1 MNAKAIYE
9 QILAESV
16 DKRQQGTRY
25 EHAVKWF
32 LENDPAWSSRL
43 DGVWLWADSPTNGG
57 DRGDYGIDLVARDGV
72 DGTYWA
78 IQAKCYSKSKLAEK
92 DVATFLGFAGIRDTY
107 QHLMIADTTRDGWTK
122 NLSKVAGGEDVAK
135 ELVRLSLD
143 DMMGAN
149 LDWGSFILDVEYDSS
164 RRRVLEPR
172 PHQREAIDGI
182 KNTLTDHDRCMVV
195 MACGTGKTLMALRA
209 AEELVGDGGTV
220 LFLAP
225 SISLV
230 SQSMRE
236 WSNQVR
242 GRINPY
248 VICSDST
255 ASNAEDAESYGTLL
269 DVPYPA
275 TTNPRTVAARFRR
288 SDVALNVVFSTYQ
301 SIDRV
306 HEAQELGLPEF
317 DLAICDEAHRTTG
330 VLDGETSFRIIHD
343 AAYIRARKRIYMTA
357 TPRIYGEDAKKKAKQ
372 ASVEVAS
379 MDDEETYGPVAY
391 RLSFGKAVSLGLLT
405 DYKVVVM
412 KISESMVSSTMQ
424 RLSMREDLSLDMPD
438 VAKFLGCWKALFDRR
453 HGEEVLD
460 PSQAYNAIRG
470 QGENFRTLRH
480 AIAFAASI
488 RASRALSQ
496 EFQTVVD
503 TYLETIAA
511 EAEDGAIADIQQL
524 IDAGREVKVRLDH
537 VDGTMDA
544 GERKSKLDWLAEDED
559 EDTCHI
565 LSNARCL
572 AEGVDVPALDAV
584 IYLSS
589 RKSRVDIIQSVG
601 RVMRRA
607 EGKKYGYIII
617 PVFVPAGTDE
627 AAALSSSRDYKV
639 VWDVVRALRS
649 HDERLDAVINAGN
662 FGDTASLERI
672 VEVEV
677 LDESKLKVDKG
688 KPRDGKPHV
697 GDPERP
703 GGGAGEQEQI
713 DIDSLMDMDDI
724 RGLGRAIRAQVV
736 RKCGTKIYWAEWT
749 GRVAQV
755 TRARCEQIERL
766 VAENAGVRERFEGFL
781 DGIRDSLNEGFT
793 GRQAVEVLAQHEVTR
808 PVFCALFDN
817 EEVVA
822 NNPITR
828 GLDRALESLYDAGLP
843 RSTDDRELAEVYA
856 SVRDQVRALTTD
868 ASRQR
873 LVKEIYNEF
882 FKAAFRETADSL
894 GIVYTPVE
902 VVDAQLHMVQRALER
917 EFGMSLGDRGVHIL
931 DGFAGTG
938 TYMCRLIEDE
948 TLISDGDLPHKYAHD
963 LHSNEIVPLAATIM
977 DINIEQSY
985 HARMGG
991 KYEPFPG
998 ALLTDTFQMHEGADT
1013 LDDSVFTENTE
1024 RIVEQRSLPIRVIIG
1039 NPPYRAG
1046 DKENTG
1052 NQNAK
1057 YPDLDR
1063 RIEETYAAGSK
1074 AVLKNSLYD
1083 HYIRAFRWASDRI
1096 GDSGI
1101 VCFVSNGGW
1110 LKGEASAGVRKCFAE
1125 EFSSIYVYNLRG
1137 NQRTQG
1143 EESRREGGKIFDSGS
1158 RATIA
1163 ITMLVKNPASSERG
1177 VIRYRDIGDYLS
1189 RDEKLRILTE
1199 CADADPEWTRIEPDV
1214 HGDWLDQRDDSFS
1227 RFAPMG
1233 VQDGTRKL
1241 DCGMFSIWSQGVKT
1255 NRDEWCYNYRAAT
1268 VRDSMKRTV
1277 STYLSERERWHEA
1290 GRPKDVKAFLT
1301 KDETRIKWT
1310 RELYADV
1317 SHDKGADYHE
1327 DHLRRSLYRPFCK
1340 QWLYMDSQ
1348 FNNCVYQQPRLFPY
1362 EGAEN
1367 LEICVTGPG
1376 NNGFSCMMADIVPCL
1391 DMQQKSQC
1399 FPLYW
1404 YERRVVRN
1412 APAGDGTQ
1420 LALFGGNQEALDLFG
1435 GEGAEVVEW
1444 VRRDAVTDAA
1454 LEVFREAYPSSSVT
1468 KKGIFYYVY
1477 GVLHSTEYRERFGSN
1492 LRKELPRIPLARDF
1506 DAFSEAGRR
1515 LARLHVG
1522 YEDLDGW
1529 GALVEDCEDPGN
1541 PGRTEKMSWEK
1552 VRDPETGKKVN
1563 DYTALRVS
1571 ENMVIR
1577 NIPERC
1583 QEYVVNGKSALGW
1596 IVDRYQVRDKQK
1608 SGIVNDPN
1616 LYTVNPANG
1625 RRDPRYIVDL
1635 VEKVVR
1641 VSMETLDIIESLPTL
1656 DELPQTANWPI
1667 EWKE

>member
-9 QILAESV
+9 QILSESV

-122 NLSKVAGGEDVAK
+122 NLSKVASGEDVAK

-149 LDWGSFILDVEYDSS
+149 LDWGNFILDVEYDSS
-164 RRRVLEPR
+164 HRTVFEPR

-182 KNTLTDHDRCMVV
+182 KNTLADHDRCMAV

-209 AEELVGDGGTV
+209 AEELAGDGGTV

-330 VLDGETSFRIIHD
+330 VLDGETSFRMIHD
-343 AAYIRARKRIYMTA
+343 AAYIRARRRVYMTA

-524 IDAGREVKVRLDH
+524 IDAGRDVKVRLDH

-662 FGDTASLERI
+662 FGDTAALERI

-677 LDESKLKVDKG
+677 LDESRLKVDEKKPKSG
-688 KPRDGKPHV
+688 KPRV
-697 GDPERP
+697 GDPEKP
-703 GGGAGEQEQI
+703 GGEGDGQQQI

-766 VAENAGVRERFEGFL
+766 VAEDDGVRERFEGFL

-828 GLDRALESLYDAGLP
+828 GLDRALESLYAAGLP
-843 RSTDDRELAEVYA
+843 RSTEDRELAEVYA

-882 FKAAFRETADSL
+882 FKAAFKDTADSL

-938 TYMCRLIEDE
+938 TYMCRLIEDA
-948 TLISDGDLPHKYAHD
+948 TLISDEDLPYKYEHD

-985 HARMGG
+985 HARTGG
-991 KYEPFPG
+991 EYEPFPG

-1024 RIVEQRSLPIRVIIG
+1024 RVLTQKAVPIRVIVG
-1039 NPPYRAG
+1039 NPPYRAV
-1046 DKENTG
+1046 DKNATG

-1057 YPDLDR
+1057 YADLDN
-1063 RIEETYAAGSK
+1063 RIERTYAAGST
-1074 AVLKNSLYD
+1074 AALKNKLYD

-1110 LKGEASAGVRKCFAE
+1110 LKGETFAGVRKCFIE
-1125 EFSSIYVYNLRG
+1125 EFNSIYVYNLRG

-1143 EESRREGGKIFDSGS
+1143 EESQREGGKIFGSGS

-1163 ITMLVKNPASSERG
+1163 ITMLVKNPISSEQG
-1177 VIRYRDIGDYLS
+1177 VIRYRDIGDCLS
-1189 RDEKLRILTE
+1189 REEKLRILTE
-1199 CADADPEWTRIEPDV
+1199 AVERDPDWAVIHPDIY
-1214 HGDWLDQRDDSFS
+1214 GDWLEKRDDSFQE
-1227 RFAPMG
+1227 FIPING
-1233 VQDGTRKL
+1233 I
-1241 DCGMFSIWSQGVKT
+1241 FSISSLGVST
-1255 NRDEWCYNYRAAT
+1255 NRDAWVWGFSKSKVLLNSKKT
-1268 VRDSMKRTV
+1268 RD
-1277 STYLSERERWHEA
+1277 TYLRSIERSEMIDD
-1290 GRPKDVKAFLT
+1290 PC
-1301 KDETRIKWT
+1301 RIKWT
-1310 RELYADV
+1310 AGLRQRFSRREPIKEGHIVLG
-1317 SHDKGADYHE
+1317 S
-1327 DHLRRSLYRPFCK
+1327 YRPFAY
-1340 QWLYMDSQ
+1340 QWLYASPQ
-1348 FNNCVYQQPRLFPY
+1348 LIERPSAQLKSIFPS
-1362 EGAEN
+1362 N
-1367 LEICVTGPG
+1367 DKDNFEICLSHGDALMTS
-1376 NNGFSCMMADIVPCL
+1376 FVPDLHFCG
-1391 DMQQKSQC
+1391 DSQC

-1404 YERRVVRN
+1404 YEEVESESRTWFGELF
-1412 APAGDGTQ
+1412 PTQ
-1420 LALFGGNQEALDLFG
+1420 ASLFGAKQLTFA
-1435 GEGAEVVEW
+1435 
-1444 VRRDAVTDAA
+1444 DAVSTKSSRWERHDAITDAA
-1454 LEVFREAYPSSSVT
+1454 LSVFRESYTDETIT
-1468 KKGIFYYVY
+1468 KRDIFFYVY
-1477 GVLHSTEYRERFGSN
+1477 GILHSPEYRERFANN
-1492 LRKELPRIPLARDF
+1492 LKKELPRIPLARDF
-1506 DAFSEAGRR
+1506 AAFRKAGGR
-1515 LARLHVG
+1515 LADLHVN
-1522 YEDLDGW
+1522 YEKIPAWDGLMEE
-1529 GALVEDCEDPGN
+1529 GDPRN
-1541 PGRTEKMSWEK
+1541 PGRTEKMAWGK
-1552 VRDPETGKKVN
+1552 ARDENGKPCK
-1563 DYTALRVS
+1563 DYSVLHVA
-1571 ENMVIR
+1571 ENMTIR

-1596 IVDRYQVRDKQK
+1596 LVDRYQVKTDPK

-1616 LYTVNPANG
+1616 SYS
-1625 RRDPRYIVDL
+1625 RKPRYIVDL
-1635 VEKVVR
+1635 VESVVR
-1641 VSMETLDIIESLPTL
+1641 VSMETLDIVESLPPL
-1656 DELPQTANWPI
+1656 EELPQTANWPI